1 MKTCLIWPWKSEG
14 PLKVKEYGLQVEL
27 FLDQTP
33 QQASMK
39 LSERLSSPFLEIP
52 SRLRNLLASRMHRG
66 SNALDKGAHWQEKG
80 LRNSELD
87 NSTFSN

>member
-1 MKTCLIWPWKSEG
+1 
-14 PLKVKEYGLQVEL
+14 
-27 FLDQTP
+27 
-33 QQASMK
+33 MK